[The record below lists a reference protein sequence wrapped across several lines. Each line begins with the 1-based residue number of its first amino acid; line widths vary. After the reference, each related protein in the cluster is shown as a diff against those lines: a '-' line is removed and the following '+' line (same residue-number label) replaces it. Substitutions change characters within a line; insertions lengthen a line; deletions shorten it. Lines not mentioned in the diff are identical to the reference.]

1 MEKIPLFR
9 ETVVRV
15 TCPFCGTAIER
26 PKEIATGSSG
36 QMPIG
41 CCQDCGAVYAYD
53 ATGHNLGAAFVEAL
67 VFACNND
74 WELAWSL
81 LPEEDYQ
88 QKVVENYDLETQCI
102 VPGGVHEGRRVSG
115 ALYCIRLQE
124 DVQEVTREGFEEKL
138 KRAASVLPQPAGDEG
153 EEPEAKNYSKK
164 EVEDMV
170 RAYQIKPILRAARHD
185 KKIVRHLQRLL
196 CTNDELLRF
205 RAIDILGKAS
215 VAAAATDPATVVALL
230 QGLFYPFTYSNA
242 SNWGA
247 IEAIGEIIA
256 SVPTLFAGYI
266 GRLMQFLDDEQLR
279 PRALW
284 ALGRIAQVRPDLLR
298 RATARVLPFIN
309 SADPETRGYA
319 VWFLANLATPE
330 ARQGLVDL
338 QGSNEEITI
347 YTEGEITKKT
357 VGELAAK
364 ALEIQ

>member
-9 ETVVRV
+9 ESIIRV
-15 TCPFCGTAIER
+15 KCPFCGAAIER
-26 PKEIATGSSG
+26 PKEVETGASG

-67 VFACNND
+67 VFASNSD
-74 WELAWSL
+74 WDLAWSL

-88 QKVVENYDLETQCI
+88 QKVVEKYDIETQCI
-102 VPGGVHEGRRVSG
+102 VPGGVHEGRRVAG
-115 ALYCIRLQE
+115 ALYFVRLQE
-124 DVQEVTREGFEEKL
+124 DVQEVTREGLQEKLERAAAVFSGPVEEEYEEKH
-138 KRAASVLPQPAGDEG
+138 
-153 EEPEAKNYSKK
+153 YSKK
-164 EVEDMV
+164 DVEDMV
-170 RAYQIKPILRAARHD
+170 RAYQIKPILQAARHD

-256 SVPTLFAGYI
+256 SIPTLFAGYI
-266 GRLMQFLDDEQLR
+266 GRVVQFLDDEQLR

-298 RATARVLPFIN
+298 KTTSRVLPFVN

-319 VWFLANLATPE
+319 VWFLANMRTPE
-330 ARQGLVDL
+330 ARQSLMEV
-338 QGSNEEITI
+338 QGGSEEISI
-347 YTEGEITKKT
+347 YEEGIITKTT
-357 VGELAAK
+357 VGELVAK
-364 ALEIQ
+364 VLQ